1 MEGTRKEQLVEGCGD
16 LSDLSTQL
24 SGQQW
29 RWDRRSARDHS
40 ETGLF
45 KRAGNR
51 CDLAVSGLQIP
62 AG

>member
-1 MEGTRKEQLVEGCGD
+1 MEGTRKEHWWRDAVIY
-16 LSDLSTQL
+16 QL

-29 RWDRRSARDHS
+29 RWNWRSARDHS

-51 CDLAVSGLQIP
+51 CDLAVSGLQIS